1 MKTWG
6 LNSCVMLLLYHYLE
20 WYTSA
25 HGKVNYRK
33 PRAGAVETAEEE
45 GGAHAQTHLGH
56 QLPRHRGRALSQGL
70 WSDRVS
76 SSEAPPMGWWGSC
89 CQRCGAC
96 LFPVTLSGASS

>member
-45 GGAHAQTHLGH
+45 GGRMR
-56 QLPRHRGRALSQGL
+56 RHIWGISFRATGGGLSAKGCGL
-70 WSDRVS
+70 TMFPALRLHPWD
-76 SSEAPPMGWWGSC
+76 GG
-89 CQRCGAC
+89 GAAA
-96 LFPVTLSGASS
+96 SGAGHVFFQ